1 MKKLALT
8 LLTIVMMMPVM
19 PGTLN
24 ATDNPTRN
32 RPVPTAADAETA
44 NKLISR
50 LYEIKAMDLKGL
62 AKADKK
68 QLRNEVKGIKH
79 ELKALSGG
87 LYISFA
93 ALIII
98 ILLLL
103 LLA

>member
-8 LLTIVMMMPVM
+8 LLTIVMLMPVM
-19 PGTLN
+19 PGSLHASDN
-24 ATDNPTRN
+24 ARN
-32 RPVPTAADAETA
+32 RPEPTPAEAEAA
-44 NKLISR
+44 NKLITR
-50 LYEIKAMDLKGL
+50 LYEIKAMDLNGL
-62 AKADKK
+62 AKAEKK

-79 ELKALSGG
+79 DLKAISGG